1 MIFLYSKVIVP
12 YCDSCQPSTTTW
24 SDVTLDC
31 DNDSPDT
38 PPKLV
43 KRVQIIT
50 NCSCS
55 SCDRHHHPHE
65 TSASAA
71 AGAVNLGDIAV
82 NDAPDLLDILQ
93 LRNESNTT
101 VSTEHSDNVKT
112 LMNNKIVALL
122 QSIQEKNLQYDK
134 TQLKELLRLLHGP
147 NEWSELSDNV
157 YTDFVESLNS
167 EHIELDVPKLTEI
180 LVKFEQSQLL
190 LNEKRTISAAKAD
203 SDNFTNSTSS
213 IGSEDGVV
221 TGEAELMHHQHHH
234 KQKHHH
240 HSHHRS
246 NHVGNDVHGD
256 TAADVVVRNDPL
268 ATASAISPI
277 LEHEMP
283 AEEHQQHH
291 HHHHAGESFGHGH
304 LVKGPRGALVIE
316 PDHQQPNVHEQL
328 DVNPH
333 ELKLNHAG
341 TMVSYGISEK
351 PTEN

>member
-1 MIFLYSKVIVP
+1 M
-12 YCDSCQPSTTTW
+12 
-24 SDVTLDC
+24 
-31 DNDSPDT
+31 
-38 PPKLV
+38 
-43 KRVQIIT
+43 
-50 NCSCS
+50 
-55 SCDRHHHPHE
+55 
-65 TSASAA
+65 A
-71 AGAVNLGDIAV
+71 AGNVNLGDIPV
-82 NDAPDLLDILQ
+82 NDAPDLLDVLQ

-101 VSTEHSDNVKT
+101 VSTEHSEHVKT

-122 QSIQEKNLQYDK
+122 QSIQEKNSQYDK

-147 NEWSELSDNV
+147 NDASLSDNV
-157 YTDFVESLNS
+157 YTEFVESLNS

-180 LVKFEQSQLL
+180 LVKFEKSQLL
-190 LNEKRTISAAKAD
+190 HEQRIAPKTD
-203 SDNFTNSTSS
+203 SDNFTNSTV
-213 IGSEDGVV
+213 IGADDSDVERKD
-221 TGEAELMHHQHHH
+221 AHILHHH

-246 NHVGNDVHGD
+246 NHVGNDVNGASVLD
-256 TAADVVVRNDPL
+256 AAGERHDPL
-268 ATASAISPI
+268 ATAAVISPI

-283 AEEHQQHH
+283 EQHQQHH

-316 PDHQQPNVHEQL
+316 PDQQPNVHEQL